1 MQEVVTAPL
10 MFFLS
15 SILLGIGLLGI
26 YDILRAFRA
35 VIQHGLFF
43 TAVEDILYFMFVA
56 VISFWFLCTY
66 NHGELRGFFFIG
78 IFIGMFLYYIKISSY
93 VISWLIYFFSMI
105 TNIFKIIYE
114 IITKPMISIQKRW
127 SKWHEG
133 ENKIIWTRERRSFW
147 LLWLYLWSSW
157 HLLI

>member
-93 VISWLIYFFSMI
+93 VISWLIYFFSRI

-114 IITKPMISIQKRW
+114 IITKTMVSIQRNIKLRLKKEKKNVTMALKKQTKRGGQ
-127 SKWHEG
+127 SGTKE
-133 ENKIIWTRERRSFW
+133 KTK
-147 LLWLYLWSSW
+147 
-157 HLLI
+157 

>member
-93 VISWLIYFFSMI
+93 VISWLIYFFSRI

-114 IITKPMISIQKRW
+114 IITKPMISIQRNIKWRLKKERKKRYNGT
-127 SKWHEG
+127 KET
-133 ENKIIWTRERRSFW
+133 N
-147 LLWLYLWSSW
+147 
-157 HLLI
+157 

>member
-66 NHGELRGFFFIG
+66 NHGELRGFFYRDIYRNVSILYKNKFICHIMAY
-78 IFIGMFLYYIKISSY
+78 IF
-93 VISWLIYFFSMI
+93 FFKD
-105 TNIFKIIYE
+105 NQHF
-114 IITKPMISIQKRW
+114 
-127 SKWHEG
+127 
-133 ENKIIWTRERRSFW
+133 
-147 LLWLYLWSSW
+147 
-157 HLLI
+157 

>member
-78 IFIGMFLYYIKISSY
+78 IFIGIFLFYITQSHFR
-93 VISWLIYFFSMI
+93 SWNNGHIESVD
-105 TNIFKIIYE
+105 IFGYKNDGYGHAK
-114 IITKPMISIQKRW
+114 TAV
-127 SKWHEG
+127 
-133 ENKIIWTRERRSFW
+133 
-147 LLWLYLWSSW
+147 
-157 HLLI
+157 

>member
-26 YDILRAFRA
+26 YDILRAFRS

-93 VISWLIYFFSMI
+93 VISWLIYFF
-105 TNIFKIIYE
+105 
-114 IITKPMISIQKRW
+114 Q
-127 SKWHEG
+127 G
-133 ENKIIWTRERRSFW
+133 
-147 LLWLYLWSSW
+147 
-157 HLLI
+157 

>member
-78 IFIGMFLYYIKISSY
+78 IFIGMFLYYVKIF
-93 VISWLIYFFSMI
+93 VFVYFFRCFYI
-105 TNIFKIIYE
+105 
-114 IITKPMISIQKRW
+114 
-127 SKWHEG
+127 
-133 ENKIIWTRERRSFW
+133 
-147 LLWLYLWSSW
+147 
-157 HLLI
+157 